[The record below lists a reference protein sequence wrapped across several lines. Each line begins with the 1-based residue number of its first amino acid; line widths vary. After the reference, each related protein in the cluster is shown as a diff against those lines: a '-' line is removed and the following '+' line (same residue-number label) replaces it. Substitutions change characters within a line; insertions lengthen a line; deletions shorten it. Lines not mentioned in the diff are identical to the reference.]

1 MKAFNGLE
9 NILKTLMITRSD
21 WRSRVPYGN
30 MHREF
35 TLREWALESTHW
47 TIHFAGK
54 RTVSDYLHVI
64 LWFILIEFLGLVS
77 IPFAWTAGNKL
88 TDRGYSATRTLG
100 IVLVTYISWILSYLW
115 NFSRSTIL
123 TSVIVLSLASVSL
136 YKKQRNFPTKK
147 ILLVN
152 ELVFT
157 GSFFFFLLVRIYL
170 PEIYR
175 HEKFMDFAFLNAVMR
190 TSSFP
195 PADPWF
201 SGGVLDFYYYFG
213 YLSVGVLGKLCSV
226 EPSILF
232 NLAVALTFALSLSL
246 LFGIGYNLT
255 NGKIKYGIIT
265 AVSGALL
272 GNIQGL
278 KELVSLYI
286 LRVPVQ
292 MGYYWSS
299 SRVIPYTINEFPYF
313 SFIHGDLHSHM
324 LAIPFQLLV
333 LTFLLN
339 IYLKKS
345 ENRLFENLPG
355 LIIFS
360 VSLGFLFP
368 SNSWDF
374 PVYLGLTFLI
384 ILVFYYG
391 HYISDNKLSGFIAGF
406 SRSITLVSI
415 FSLLLYLP
423 FYLSFNPQA
432 AGGFAFVESGSRTT
446 IEQFLILFGL
456 FLFVIFSFLTT
467 HLKSERKAVYFAL
480 WAGISVLISSE
491 WTIPLLAVLFP
502 LLVLSFFSFL
512 KDLPERSPAGFISLL
527 IAIAT
532 FIALLC
538 EIIHLDD
545 PIEGNFARMN
555 TVFKFYMHLWIFLA
569 IAASYSC
576 YYLNSRNKDGN
587 VNHLF
592 LKEAYGKKIWTF
604 SLMLLV
610 ISCAVFPVASTY
622 TRIEDMK
629 AEPALDGMEYMK
641 KLDRGD
647 YNAIKWIQEN
657 IEGTP
662 VILEATEE
670 DNSYTYISRVSANTG
685 LPTVVGWTRHEWFWG
700 RDQAEVRT
708 RIEDV
713 RSIYTTSSEKKAM
726 ELMNKYKVSYVY
738 IGNLER
744 QMYPENL
751 DKFENK
757 KYFKLVYQSSVQ
769 IYKRKDL

>member
-1 MKAFNGLE
+1 MGF
-9 NILKTLMITRSD
+9 
-21 WRSRVPYGN
+21 
-30 MHREF
+30 
-35 TLREWALESTHW
+35 REWALESAHW

-54 RTVSDYLHVI
+54 RTVSDYLHVV

-88 TDRGYSATRTLG
+88 ADRGYSATRTLG

-115 NFSRSTIL
+115 NFNRSTIL
-123 TSVIVLSLASVSL
+123 ASVVTVFVLGLASMSL
-136 YKKQRNFPTKK
+136 YKKQSHFPTKK
-147 ILLVN
+147 VLLAN

-157 GSFFFFLLVRIYL
+157 GGFFFFLLVRIYL

-232 NLAVALTFALSLSL
+232 NLAVALTFALSLNL

-278 KELVSLYI
+278 KELISLYI
-286 LRVPVQ
+286 LNVPVR

-339 IYLKKS
+339 IYIKKS
-345 ENRLFENLPG
+345 ENRLFENLQG

-384 ILVFYYG
+384 ILIFYYEQ
-391 HYISDNKLSGFIAGF
+391 YIHDKNLFLSIFGF
-406 SRSITLVSI
+406 SRLMILVSI
-415 FSLLLYLP
+415 FSLLLYMP

-432 AGGFAFVESGSRTT
+432 AGGFALVESGGRTT
-446 IEQFLILFGL
+446 IEQFMILFGL
-456 FLFVIFSFLTT
+456 FLFVIFSFLTA
-467 HLKSERKAVYFAL
+467 HLKSERKTEYFAL
-480 WAGISVLISSE
+480 WAGISVLVSSE
-491 WTIPLLAVLFP
+491 WTIPLLSILLSLF
-502 LLVLSFFSFL
+502 VLSFSSFL
-512 KDLPERSPAGFISLL
+512 KELPKRSPTGFTSLL
-527 IAIAT
+527 IVVAT

-538 EIIHLDD
+538 EIVYLDD
-545 PIEGNFARMN
+545 PIEGSFARMN

-569 IAASYSC
+569 IAASYSY
-576 YYLNSRNKDGN
+576 YYLNSCYKNES
-587 VNHLF
+587 VNNLLF
-592 LKEAYGKKIWTF
+592 KEAYGKKIWTF
-604 SLMLLV
+604 SFVLLV

-622 TRIEDMK
+622 TRIKDMK

-685 LPTVVGWTRHEWFWG
+685 LPTVIGWTRHERFWG
-700 RDQAEVRT
+700 RDQEEVRT

-713 RSIYTTSSEKKAM
+713 RSIYTTSSEKKSL
-726 ELMNKYKVSYVY
+726 ELMNKYNVSYVY

-744 QMYPENL
+744 QMYSENL

-757 KYFKLVYQSSVQ
+757 NYFKLVYESSVR